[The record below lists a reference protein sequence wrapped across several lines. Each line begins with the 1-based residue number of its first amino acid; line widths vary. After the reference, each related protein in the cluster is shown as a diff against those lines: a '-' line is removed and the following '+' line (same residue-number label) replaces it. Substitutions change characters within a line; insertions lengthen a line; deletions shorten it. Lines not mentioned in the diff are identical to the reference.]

1 MTDLKK
7 ISKTSL
13 ALKRQETDPL
23 ADAAIEAYFPEHKAQ
38 LQQEIAGLHS
48 NAGQLSVNAKNE
60 LKTLYREILEK
71 AEGLDQTVLRKGQLF
86 FDRNAS
92 DIMLLLGLL
101 SLPYCYAAANG
112 AEVLIQS
119 KRILED
125 PEKRL
130 LETAEFVFNV
140 TDKAAFAE
148 EGKAIPEI
156 LKVRL
161 MHAAAR
167 WYAKRSGHWMVEELG
182 EPVNQE
188 DMSGTNLAFS
198 LIVIRGLKKLGKS
211 ISGQEAFNYI
221 NYWNQI
227 GLLLG
232 LDEQLLPKTNKEA
245 YVLER
250 NIRERQF
257 KPSESGRAL
266 TKALLKYFEEATI
279 DSPIKGQSN
288 AFVSFLL
295 GEHVSEILGV
305 KSTFLDDAFFQ
316 PFRFMYQFQN
326 QLNLK
331 DDSYS
336 KALQQFKEAKESA

>member
-7 ISKTSL
+7 ISKKNL
-13 ALKRQETDPL
+13 ALKRHKTDPL
-23 ADAAIEAYFPEHKAQ
+23 ADAAIQAYFPGDKAQ
-38 LQQEIAGLHS
+38 LHQELSKLHA
-48 NAGQLSVNAKNE
+48 NTDQLSVKAKPE
-60 LKTLYREILEK
+60 LKALHQDIIEK
-71 AEGLDQTVLRKGQLF
+71 AAGLDHSVLSKGQAF
-86 FDRNAS
+86 FDENAS

-140 TDKAAFAE
+140 TAKDAFAE

-167 WYAKRSGHWMVEELG
+167 WYAKQSGYWSVEELG

-211 ISGQEAFNYI
+211 INGEEAFDYI

-232 LDEQLLPKTNKEA
+232 LNPELLPLSNKEA

-257 KPSESGRAL
+257 KPSKSGRAL
-266 TKALLKYFEEATI
+266 TKSLLKYFEEATI

-295 GEHVSEILGV
+295 GENVSEILGV
-305 KSTFLDDAFFQ
+305 KNSFIDQAFFQ

-331 DDSYS
+331 DDSYAQ
-336 KALQQFKEAKESA
+336 ALKQFKEAKASA